1 MPGIEAEAL
10 FPTEIPNSVQKN
22 IFKRTLTETAIPN
35 KLVGASKNLFEN
47 STNFQNSETMAKEL
61 FKHKS
66 MEEVSRK
73 IEPTISIPPLAKEHS

>member
-66 MEEVSRK
+66 MEKFPEK
-73 IEPTISIPPLAKEHS
+73 